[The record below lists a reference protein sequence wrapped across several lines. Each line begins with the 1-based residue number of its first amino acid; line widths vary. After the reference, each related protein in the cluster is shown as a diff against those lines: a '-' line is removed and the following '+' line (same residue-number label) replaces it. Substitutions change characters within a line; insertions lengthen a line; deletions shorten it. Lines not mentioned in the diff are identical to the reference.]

1 MYFTHLH
8 VHSHYSLLDGMSKID
23 ELLDLTKKMGLEALA
38 LTDHGVLYGA
48 IEFYTKAKDKGIKP
62 IIGCELYLSPRTRH
76 DKAPKVD
83 TKFYHLTLLVKN
95 QIGYHNLI
103 NLVTIGELEGFYYK
117 PRVDKEVLR
126 KYSEGLIALSGCLRG
141 EIPQALLAKNIF
153 KAKELVLEY
162 QDIFGKDN
170 FYLELQDHPELP
182 EQNQANDLL
191 LQLSQE
197 TGAPTVVTCDSHYPL
212 KEDKRVHEVLLAVQT
227 GADADS
233 EDRLTMAQVDLH
245 LKEPQEIIKNFK
257 NHPEIFENIK
267 KIVAACNLELDLNKL
282 VFPKFQTPE
291 GEPSFD
297 YLEKLA
303 RENFS
308 QFYDENNK
316 EAKARLEYEL
326 GIIKKTNFA
335 DYFLVIYDI
344 IRFAREKGILTN
356 ARGSVVGSLA
366 AYILGITHIDPIK
379 YDLYFERFLN
389 PERIEPPD
397 IDFDVADDR
406 RQEII
411 IYISEKYGQDHVAQV
426 LTFGVMKSRLAV
438 RDVNRALGHSYAL
451 GDQIAK
457 LIPQNLPLR
466 EALKTISEF
475 REIYETNN
483 EAREVID
490 IAQRLEG
497 VARHA
502 STHAAGV
509 VITPEPIVN
518 FVPLQHSS
526 RSEKEIVTQYEMHS
540 LESIGLVKIDILGL
554 ANLTV
559 VKNTLRIIK
568 KVYDQDIN
576 LDALGFEDKKVY
588 NLLSQ
593 GETIGL
599 FQVESEGMRHYLKD
613 LKPNSLEDIIAMLA
627 LYRPGPMELI
637 PKFINRK
644 RGKEKIIY
652 LHPKLESILE
662 NTYGVCVAGDAV
674 IQTANPG
681 GIMRMDTLVK
691 DSSLTNIQSLDFER
705 NKFLKKTIIGKY
717 DNGVKDVYK
726 ITLRTGKE
734 IKATDKHQFWTPSG
748 WKIVKELKIGDFLA
762 TPKKLFVGN
771 KNFNINKIKILA
783 YLIADGALTSGVSCY
798 FVNKDQIL
806 LKDFKKSVELAFK
819 NTLVHFSTHKRNV
832 KRAIPAKKDK
842 TGSLYH
848 QPNSVLRWLRELGL
862 KTKHGGFSS
871 EDKFVP
877 RFIFELK
884 DNLITAFL
892 AAYWDCDGGINKKLA
907 YITTISKRLAFDIQT
922 LLLKLGINSYIYFT
936 EKYVGRYKEIKKV
949 YKLCVYD
956 LVAFK
961 KQIGYLMLAS
971 KKKILKSLAKNIYRR
986 EFVPRK
992 IFLEKTLTYLKDY
1005 KISQRA
1011 FCRLAKINRSAF
1023 FKNNNKQKNR
1033 LEIEVARKI
1042 ATYLQNSVLQ
1052 KICDKAN
1059 VIRWEDIINIEYG
1072 GKEKVYDIEVQGT
1085 HNYIVNNII
1094 SHNCVFQEQLMQ
1106 IAHDLAGFSMAEA
1119 DVLRKAVG
1127 KKMKVLLH
1135 AQKEKLIEGMIK
1147 NNIKKPTA
1155 EKIWEWVEPFARY
1168 GFNKGHSSSYARITY
1183 QTAWLK
1189 VHYPNAFMA
1198 ALLTSDFGNLDRVA
1212 IEIKECER
1220 MGIKV
1225 ISPSVNKSF
1234 VEFGTDKETGNIIFG
1249 LSAIKNV
1256 GTGVAEMIQIERQQ
1270 NGQFTNLI
1278 NFFKR
1283 IPRQVLNRK
1292 TLESL
1297 IKSGALDC
1305 FGSRELMVDNLD
1317 KILEW
1322 SYSVNNHNNFQMGLF
1337 KEDAGDILS
1346 HLGQSFPPD
1355 KTKRLVWEKEYL
1367 GIYLTGHP
1375 LDDYK
1380 GILGKIALT
1389 VSQLGALHLGK
1400 RIKVCGFVS
1409 RIQRVRTKIG
1419 KPMVFTQISDY
1430 EHSIDVVL
1438 YPTVLANY
1446 MTSLSE
1452 DKVILVEGR
1461 MDKRNGEYQIIGEK
1475 IEEIKPMEA

>member
-23 ELLDLTKKMGLEALA
+23 ELLDLTKKMGLEAIA

-48 IEFYTKAKDKGIKP
+48 IEFYTKAKEKGIKP
-62 IIGCELYLSPRTRH
+62 IIGCEMYLAPRSRN
-76 DKAPKVD
+76 DKVAKVD
-83 TKFYHLTLLVKN
+83 AKFYHLILLVKN

-103 NLVTIGELEGFYYK
+103 KLVTIGELEGFYYK
-117 PRVDKEVLR
+117 PRVDKETLR

-141 EIPQALLAKNIF
+141 EIPQTLLTKNF
-153 KAKELVLEY
+153 AKAKELVKEY

-170 FYLELQDHPELP
+170 FYLELQDHPELE
-182 EQNQANDLL
+182 EQNKANEELLKLAEETQAP
-191 LQLSQE
+191 
-197 TGAPTVVTCDSHYPL
+197 AVVTCDGHYPL
-212 KEDKRVHEVLLAVQT
+212 AEDKRVHEVLLAVQT
-227 GADADS
+227 GSDVES
-233 EDRLTMAQVDLH
+233 EDRLTMIHADLH
-245 LKEPQEIIKNFK
+245 LKEPKEVINNFQ
-257 NHPEIFENIK
+257 NHPELFENIK
-267 KIVAACNLELDLNKL
+267 KIVDACNLEIDLDKL
-282 VFPKFQTPE
+282 IFPKFQTPSNE
-291 GEPSFD
+291 SSFE
-297 YLEKLA
+297 YLERLS
-303 RENFS
+303 RDNFA
-308 QFYDENNK
+308 QFYDEHDE
-316 EAKARLEYEL
+316 EARARLEHEL
-326 GIIKKTNFA
+326 EVVKKTNFA

-356 ARGSVVGSLA
+356 TRGSAAGSLV
-366 AYILGITHIDPIK
+366 AYVLGITHIDPIK

-397 IDFDVADDR
+397 IDLDVADDR

-411 IYISEKYGQDHVAQV
+411 VYISEKYGQDQVAQV
-426 LTFGVMKSRLAV
+426 LTFGIMKSRLAV
-438 RDVNRALGHSYAL
+438 RDVNRALGHSYSL

-457 LIPQNLPLR
+457 LIPQNLPIK

-509 VITPEPIVN
+509 IITPEPIVN

-540 LESIGLVKIDILGL
+540 LKSIGLVKIDILGL

-559 VKNTLRIIK
+559 VRNTLRIIK
-568 KVYDQDIN
+568 KVYGED
-576 LDALGFEDKKVY
+576 LDLDNLGFEDNKVY
-588 NLLSQ
+588 ELLSK
-593 GETIGL
+593 GETVGV

-637 PKFINRK
+637 PQFIRRK
-644 RGKEKIIY
+644 HGEEKITY
-652 LHPKLESILE
+652 FHP
-662 NTYGVCVAGDAV
+662 D
-674 IQTANPG
+674 
-681 GIMRMDTLVK
+681 
-691 DSSLTNIQSLDFER
+691 
-705 NKFLKKTIIGKY
+705 LKPI
-717 DNGVKDVYK
+717 
-726 ITLRTGKE
+726 
-734 IKATDKHQFWTPSG
+734 
-748 WKIVKELKIGDFLA
+748 
-762 TPKKLFVGN
+762 
-771 KNFNINKIKILA
+771 
-783 YLIADGALTSGVSCY
+783 
-798 FVNKDQIL
+798 
-806 LKDFKKSVELAFK
+806 
-819 NTLVHFSTHKRNV
+819 
-832 KRAIPAKKDK
+832 
-842 TGSLYH
+842 
-848 QPNSVLRWLRELGL
+848 
-862 KTKHGGFSS
+862 
-871 EDKFVP
+871 
-877 RFIFELK
+877 
-884 DNLITAFL
+884 
-892 AAYWDCDGGINKKLA
+892 
-907 YITTISKRLAFDIQT
+907 
-922 LLLKLGINSYIYFT
+922 
-936 EKYVGRYKEIKKV
+936 
-949 YKLCVYD
+949 
-956 LVAFK
+956 
-961 KQIGYLMLAS
+961 
-971 KKKILKSLAKNIYRR
+971 
-986 EFVPRK
+986 
-992 IFLEKTLTYLKDY
+992 LEKTYG
-1005 KISQRA
+1005 
-1011 FCRLAKINRSAF
+1011 
-1023 FKNNNKQKNR
+1023 
-1033 LEIEVARKI
+1033 
-1042 ATYLQNSVLQ
+1042 
-1052 KICDKAN
+1052 IC
-1059 VIRWEDIINIEYG
+1059 
-1072 GKEKVYDIEVQGT
+1072 VY
-1085 HNYIVNNII
+1085 
-1094 SHNCVFQEQLMQ
+1094 QEQLMK

-1127 KKMKVLLH
+1127 KKIKSLLSS
-1135 AQKEKLIEGMIK
+1135 QKEKMIK
-1147 NNIKKPTA
+1147 GMMGRGIKKENG
-1155 EKIWEWVEPFARY
+1155 EKIWEWMEPFARY

-1189 VHYPNAFMA
+1189 AHYPSAFMA

-1225 ISPSVNKSF
+1225 IPPSVNQSF

-1305 FGSRELMVDNLD
+1305 FGSRELMADNLD

-1337 KEDAGDILS
+1337 KEGSDDILS

-1355 KTKRLVWEKEYL
+1355 KTKRLIWEREYL

-1389 VSQLGALHLGK
+1389 VSQLGSLHLGK

>member
-1 MYFTHLH
+1 MYFAHLH

-23 ELLDLTKKMGLEALA
+23 ELLDLTKKMGLDALA

-48 IEFYTKAKDKGIKP
+48 IEFYTKAKERGIKP
-62 IIGCELYLSPRTRH
+62 IIGCEVYLAPRSRN
-76 DKAPKVD
+76 DKVAKVD
-83 TKFYHLTLLVKN
+83 AKFYHLILLVKN
-95 QIGYHNLI
+95 QIGYQNLI
-103 NLVTIGELEGFYYK
+103 KLVTIGELEGFYYK
-117 PRVDKEVLR
+117 PRVDKETLR

-141 EIPQALLAKNIF
+141 EIPQTLLAKNFIQ
-153 KAKELVLEY
+153 AKELVKEY

-170 FYLELQDHPELP
+170 FYLELQDHPELE
-182 EQNQANDLL
+182 EQNKANEGLL
-191 LQLSQE
+191 KLSEE
-197 TGAPTVVTCDSHYPL
+197 TKAPTVVTCDSHYPL

-227 GADADS
+227 GSDAES
-233 EDRLTMAQVDLH
+233 EDRLTMAHADLH
-245 LKEPQEIIKNFK
+245 LKEPKEVINNFQ
-257 NHPEIFENIK
+257 NHPELFENIK
-267 KIVAACNLELDLNKL
+267 KIVDACNLEIELGKL
-282 VFPKFQTPE
+282 IFPKFEVPNN
-291 GEPSFD
+291 EPSFE
-297 YLEKLA
+297 YLERLS

-308 QFYDENNK
+308 QFYDENNE
-316 EAKARLEYEL
+316 EAKARLDHEL
-326 GIIKKTNFA
+326 EVIKKTDFA

-344 IRFAREKGILTN
+344 IRFAKENNILTN
-356 ARGSVVGSLA
+356 TRGSAAGSLVA
-366 AYILGITHIDPIK
+366 FVLGITHIDPMK

-389 PERIEPPD
+389 PERLEPPD
-397 IDFDVADDR
+397 IDLDVADDR

-411 IYISEKYGQDHVAQV
+411 AYISEKYGQDHVAQV
-426 LTFGVMKSRLAV
+426 LTFGIMKSRLAV
-438 RDVNRALGHSYAL
+438 RDVNRALGHSYSL

-457 LIPQNLPLR
+457 LIPQNLPLK

-475 REIYETNN
+475 REIYETND

-526 RSEKEIVTQYEMHS
+526 RSEKEIETQYEMHA
-540 LESIGLVKIDILGL
+540 LEAIGLLKIDILGL
-554 ANLTV
+554 ANLTMI
-559 VKNTLRIIK
+559 KNALRIIK
-568 KVYDQDIN
+568 KVYNQEID
-576 LDALGFEDKKVY
+576 LDSLDFNDKKVY
-588 NLLSQ
+588 DLLSK
-593 GETIGL
+593 GETIGV

-613 LKPNSLEDIIAMLA
+613 LKPNSFEDIIAMLA
-627 LYRPGPMELI
+627 LYRPGPIELI
-637 PKFINRK
+637 PQFIRRK
-644 RGKEKIIY
+644 HGEEKITY
-652 LHPKLESILE
+652 FHP
-662 NTYGVCVAGDAV
+662 D
-674 IQTANPG
+674 
-681 GIMRMDTLVK
+681 
-691 DSSLTNIQSLDFER
+691 
-705 NKFLKKTIIGKY
+705 LKPI
-717 DNGVKDVYK
+717 
-726 ITLRTGKE
+726 
-734 IKATDKHQFWTPSG
+734 
-748 WKIVKELKIGDFLA
+748 
-762 TPKKLFVGN
+762 
-771 KNFNINKIKILA
+771 
-783 YLIADGALTSGVSCY
+783 
-798 FVNKDQIL
+798 
-806 LKDFKKSVELAFK
+806 
-819 NTLVHFSTHKRNV
+819 
-832 KRAIPAKKDK
+832 
-842 TGSLYH
+842 
-848 QPNSVLRWLRELGL
+848 
-862 KTKHGGFSS
+862 
-871 EDKFVP
+871 
-877 RFIFELK
+877 
-884 DNLITAFL
+884 
-892 AAYWDCDGGINKKLA
+892 
-907 YITTISKRLAFDIQT
+907 
-922 LLLKLGINSYIYFT
+922 
-936 EKYVGRYKEIKKV
+936 
-949 YKLCVYD
+949 
-956 LVAFK
+956 
-961 KQIGYLMLAS
+961 
-971 KKKILKSLAKNIYRR
+971 
-986 EFVPRK
+986 
-992 IFLEKTLTYLKDY
+992 LEKTYG
-1005 KISQRA
+1005 
-1011 FCRLAKINRSAF
+1011 
-1023 FKNNNKQKNR
+1023 
-1033 LEIEVARKI
+1033 
-1042 ATYLQNSVLQ
+1042 
-1052 KICDKAN
+1052 IC
-1059 VIRWEDIINIEYG
+1059 
-1072 GKEKVYDIEVQGT
+1072 VY
-1085 HNYIVNNII
+1085 
-1094 SHNCVFQEQLMQ
+1094 QEQLMK

-1127 KKMKVLLH
+1127 KKIKSLLSS
-1135 AQKEKLIEGMIK
+1135 QKEKMTKGMLERG
-1147 NNIKKPTA
+1147 IKKEIA
-1155 EKIWEWVEPFARY
+1155 ERIWEWVEPFARY

-1189 VHYPNAFMA
+1189 AHYPSVFMA

-1225 ISPSVNKSF
+1225 MPPSVNQSF
-1234 VEFGTDKETGNIIFG
+1234 VEFGTDKETGNILFG

-1305 FGSRELMVDNLD
+1305 FGSRELMADNLD

-1337 KEDAGDILS
+1337 KEGSDDILS

-1355 KTKRLVWEKEYL
+1355 KTKRLIWEREYL

-1389 VSQLGALHLGK
+1389 VSQLGAPQLGK

-1409 RIQRVRTKIG
+1409 RIQRVRTKTN

-1446 MTSLSE
+1446 MASLSE

>member
-1 MYFTHLH
+1 MHFTHLH

-23 ELLDLTKKMGLEALA
+23 ELLDLTKKMGLEAIA

-48 IEFYTKAKDKGIKP
+48 IEFYTKAKEKGIKP
-62 IIGCELYLSPRTRH
+62 IIGCEMYLAPRSRN
-76 DKAPKVD
+76 DKVAKVD
-83 TKFYHLTLLVKN
+83 AKFYHLILLVKN

-103 NLVTIGELEGFYYK
+103 KLVTIGELEGFYYK
-117 PRVDKEVLR
+117 PRVDKETLR

-141 EIPQALLAKNIF
+141 EIPQTLLTKNF
-153 KAKELVLEY
+153 AKAKELVKEY

-170 FYLELQDHPELP
+170 FYLELQDHPELE
-182 EQNQANDLL
+182 EQNKANEELLKLAEETQAP
-191 LQLSQE
+191 
-197 TGAPTVVTCDSHYPL
+197 AVVTCDGHYPL
-212 KEDKRVHEVLLAVQT
+212 AEDKRVHEVLLAVQT
-227 GADADS
+227 GSDVES
-233 EDRLTMAQVDLH
+233 EDRLTMIHADLH
-245 LKEPQEIIKNFK
+245 LKEPKEVINNFQ
-257 NHPEIFENIK
+257 NHPELFENIK
-267 KIVAACNLELDLNKL
+267 KIVDACNLEIDLDKL
-282 VFPKFQTPE
+282 IFPKFQTPSNE
-291 GEPSFD
+291 SSFE
-297 YLEKLA
+297 YLERLS
-303 RENFS
+303 RDNFA
-308 QFYDENNK
+308 QFYDEHDE
-316 EAKARLEYEL
+316 EARARLEHEL
-326 GIIKKTNFA
+326 EVVKKTNFA

-356 ARGSVVGSLA
+356 TRGSAAGSLV
-366 AYILGITHIDPIK
+366 AYVLGITHIDPIK

-397 IDFDVADDR
+397 IDLDVADDR

-411 IYISEKYGQDHVAQV
+411 VYISEKYGQDQVAQV
-426 LTFGVMKSRLAV
+426 LTFGIMKSRLAV
-438 RDVNRALGHSYAL
+438 RDVNRALGHSYSL

-457 LIPQNLPLR
+457 LIPQNLPIK

-509 VITPEPIVN
+509 IITPEPIVN

-540 LESIGLVKIDILGL
+540 LKSIGLVKIDILGL

-559 VKNTLRIIK
+559 VRNTLRIIK
-568 KVYDQDIN
+568 KVYGED
-576 LDALGFEDKKVY
+576 LDLDNLGFEDNKVY
-588 NLLSQ
+588 ELLSK
-593 GETIGL
+593 GETVGV

-637 PKFINRK
+637 PQFIRRK
-644 RGKEKIIY
+644 HGEEKITY
-652 LHPKLESILE
+652 FHP
-662 NTYGVCVAGDAV
+662 D
-674 IQTANPG
+674 
-681 GIMRMDTLVK
+681 
-691 DSSLTNIQSLDFER
+691 
-705 NKFLKKTIIGKY
+705 LKPI
-717 DNGVKDVYK
+717 
-726 ITLRTGKE
+726 
-734 IKATDKHQFWTPSG
+734 
-748 WKIVKELKIGDFLA
+748 
-762 TPKKLFVGN
+762 
-771 KNFNINKIKILA
+771 
-783 YLIADGALTSGVSCY
+783 
-798 FVNKDQIL
+798 
-806 LKDFKKSVELAFK
+806 
-819 NTLVHFSTHKRNV
+819 
-832 KRAIPAKKDK
+832 
-842 TGSLYH
+842 
-848 QPNSVLRWLRELGL
+848 
-862 KTKHGGFSS
+862 
-871 EDKFVP
+871 
-877 RFIFELK
+877 
-884 DNLITAFL
+884 
-892 AAYWDCDGGINKKLA
+892 
-907 YITTISKRLAFDIQT
+907 
-922 LLLKLGINSYIYFT
+922 
-936 EKYVGRYKEIKKV
+936 
-949 YKLCVYD
+949 
-956 LVAFK
+956 
-961 KQIGYLMLAS
+961 
-971 KKKILKSLAKNIYRR
+971 
-986 EFVPRK
+986 
-992 IFLEKTLTYLKDY
+992 LEKTYG
-1005 KISQRA
+1005 
-1011 FCRLAKINRSAF
+1011 
-1023 FKNNNKQKNR
+1023 
-1033 LEIEVARKI
+1033 
-1042 ATYLQNSVLQ
+1042 
-1052 KICDKAN
+1052 IC
-1059 VIRWEDIINIEYG
+1059 
-1072 GKEKVYDIEVQGT
+1072 VY
-1085 HNYIVNNII
+1085 
-1094 SHNCVFQEQLMQ
+1094 QEQLMK

-1127 KKMKVLLH
+1127 KKIKSLLSS
-1135 AQKEKLIEGMIK
+1135 QKEKMIK
-1147 NNIKKPTA
+1147 GMMGRGIKKENG
-1155 EKIWEWVEPFARY
+1155 EKIWEWMEPFARY

-1189 VHYPNAFMA
+1189 AHYPSAFMA

-1225 ISPSVNKSF
+1225 IPPSVNQSF

-1305 FGSRELMVDNLD
+1305 FGSRELMADNLD

-1337 KEDAGDILS
+1337 KEGSDDILS

-1355 KTKRLVWEKEYL
+1355 KTKRLIWEREYL

-1389 VSQLGALHLGK
+1389 VSQLGSLHLGK

>member
-23 ELLDLTKKMGLEALA
+23 ELLDLTKKMGLEAIA

-48 IEFYTKAKDKGIKP
+48 IEFYTKAKEKGIKP
-62 IIGCELYLSPRTRH
+62 IIGCEMYLAPRSRN
-76 DKAPKVD
+76 DKVAKVD
-83 TKFYHLTLLVKN
+83 AKFYHLILLVKN

-103 NLVTIGELEGFYYK
+103 KLVTIGELEGFYYK
-117 PRVDKEVLR
+117 PRVDKETLR

-141 EIPQALLAKNIF
+141 EIPQTLLTKNF
-153 KAKELVLEY
+153 AKAKELVKEY

-170 FYLELQDHPELP
+170 FYLELQDHPELE
-182 EQNQANDLL
+182 EQNKANEELLKLSEETQAP
-191 LQLSQE
+191 
-197 TGAPTVVTCDSHYPL
+197 AVVTCDGHYPL
-212 KEDKRVHEVLLAVQT
+212 AEDKRVHEVLLAVQT
-227 GADADS
+227 GSDVES
-233 EDRLTMAQVDLH
+233 EDRLTMIHADLH
-245 LKEPQEIIKNFK
+245 LKEPKEVINNFQ
-257 NHPEIFENIK
+257 NHPELFENIK
-267 KIVAACNLELDLNKL
+267 KIVDACNVELELDKL
-282 VFPKFQTPE
+282 IFPKFQTPSNE
-291 GEPSFD
+291 SSFE
-297 YLEKLA
+297 YLERLS
-303 RENFS
+303 RDNFA
-308 QFYDENNK
+308 QFYDEHDE
-316 EAKARLEYEL
+316 EARARLEHEL
-326 GIIKKTNFA
+326 EVVKKTNFA

-356 ARGSVVGSLA
+356 TRGSAAGSLV
-366 AYILGITHIDPIK
+366 AYVLGITHIDPIK

-397 IDFDVADDR
+397 IDLDVADDR

-411 IYISEKYGQDHVAQV
+411 VYISEKYGQDQVAQV
-426 LTFGVMKSRLAV
+426 LTFGIMKSRLAV
-438 RDVNRALGHSYAL
+438 RDVNRALGHSYSL

-457 LIPQNLPLR
+457 LIPQNLPIK

-509 VITPEPIVN
+509 IITPEPIVN

-540 LESIGLVKIDILGL
+540 LKSIGLVKIDILGL

-559 VKNTLRIIK
+559 VRNTLRIIK
-568 KVYDQDIN
+568 KVYGED
-576 LDALGFEDKKVY
+576 LDLDNLGFEDNKVY
-588 NLLSQ
+588 ELLSK
-593 GETIGL
+593 GETVGV

-637 PKFINRK
+637 PQFIRRK
-644 RGKEKIIY
+644 HGEEKITY
-652 LHPKLESILE
+652 FHP
-662 NTYGVCVAGDAV
+662 D
-674 IQTANPG
+674 
-681 GIMRMDTLVK
+681 
-691 DSSLTNIQSLDFER
+691 
-705 NKFLKKTIIGKY
+705 LKPI
-717 DNGVKDVYK
+717 
-726 ITLRTGKE
+726 
-734 IKATDKHQFWTPSG
+734 
-748 WKIVKELKIGDFLA
+748 
-762 TPKKLFVGN
+762 
-771 KNFNINKIKILA
+771 
-783 YLIADGALTSGVSCY
+783 
-798 FVNKDQIL
+798 
-806 LKDFKKSVELAFK
+806 
-819 NTLVHFSTHKRNV
+819 
-832 KRAIPAKKDK
+832 
-842 TGSLYH
+842 
-848 QPNSVLRWLRELGL
+848 
-862 KTKHGGFSS
+862 
-871 EDKFVP
+871 
-877 RFIFELK
+877 
-884 DNLITAFL
+884 
-892 AAYWDCDGGINKKLA
+892 
-907 YITTISKRLAFDIQT
+907 
-922 LLLKLGINSYIYFT
+922 
-936 EKYVGRYKEIKKV
+936 
-949 YKLCVYD
+949 
-956 LVAFK
+956 
-961 KQIGYLMLAS
+961 
-971 KKKILKSLAKNIYRR
+971 
-986 EFVPRK
+986 
-992 IFLEKTLTYLKDY
+992 LEKTYG
-1005 KISQRA
+1005 
-1011 FCRLAKINRSAF
+1011 
-1023 FKNNNKQKNR
+1023 
-1033 LEIEVARKI
+1033 
-1042 ATYLQNSVLQ
+1042 
-1052 KICDKAN
+1052 IC
-1059 VIRWEDIINIEYG
+1059 
-1072 GKEKVYDIEVQGT
+1072 VY
-1085 HNYIVNNII
+1085 
-1094 SHNCVFQEQLMQ
+1094 QEQLMK

-1127 KKMKVLLH
+1127 KKIKSLLSS
-1135 AQKEKLIEGMIK
+1135 QKEKMIK
-1147 NNIKKPTA
+1147 GMMGRGIKKENG
-1155 EKIWEWVEPFARY
+1155 EKIWEWMEPFARY

-1189 VHYPNAFMA
+1189 AHYPSAFMA

-1225 ISPSVNKSF
+1225 IPPSVNKSF

-1256 GTGVAEMIQIERQQ
+1256 GSGVAEMIQIERQQ

-1305 FGSRELMVDNLD
+1305 FGSRELMADNLD

-1337 KEDAGDILS
+1337 KEGSDDILS

-1355 KTKRLVWEKEYL
+1355 KTKRLIWEREYL

-1389 VSQLGALHLGK
+1389 VSQLGSFHLGK

>member
-233 EDRLTMAQVDLH
+233 EDRLTMAQADLH

-303 RENFS
+303 RENFPRYYQNS
-308 QFYDENNK
+308 NL
-316 EAKARLEYEL
+316 EAKERLDHEL
-326 GIIKKTNFA
+326 EVIKKTGFA

-344 IRFAREKGILTN
+344 IRFAKENNILTN
-356 ARGSVVGSLA
+356 TRGSAAGSLVA
-366 AYILGITHIDPIK
+366 FVLGVTHIDPIK

-397 IDFDVADDR
+397 IDLDVADDK
-406 RQEII
+406 RQDII
-411 IYISEKYGQDHVAQV
+411 AYISNKYGQDHVAQV
-426 LTFGVMKSRLAV
+426 LTFGIMKSRLAV
-438 RDVNRALGHSYAL
+438 RDVNRALGHPYSL

-457 LIPQNLPLR
+457 LIPQNLPIKD
-466 EALKTISEF
+466 ALKVIPELADIYHTNSE
-475 REIYETNN
+475 
-483 EAREVID
+483 AKEVID
-490 IAQRLEG
+490 IAARLEG

-518 FVPLQHSS
+518 YAPLQHSS
-526 RSEKEIVTQYEMHS
+526 RNEQEIVTQYEMNS
-540 LESIGLVKIDILGL
+540 LKDIGLVKIDILGL

-559 VKNTLRIIK
+559 IKNTQRIIT
-568 KVYDQDIN
+568 KVYNENIN
-576 LDALGFEDKKVY
+576 LDALDFEDKKVY
-588 NLLSQ
+588 QLLSK
-593 GETIGL
+593 GDTVGL
-599 FQVESEGMRHYLKD
+599 FQVESEGMRHYIRD
-613 LKPNSLEDIIAMLA
+613 LKPSCLDDITAMLA

-637 PKFINRK
+637 PQFIRRK
-644 RGKEKIIY
+644 HGEEKITY
-652 LHPKLESILE
+652 LHDDLKNILGK
-662 NTYGVCVAGDAV
+662 TYG
-674 IQTANPG
+674 I
-681 GIMRMDTLVK
+681 
-691 DSSLTNIQSLDFER
+691 
-705 NKFLKKTIIGKY
+705 
-717 DNGVKDVYK
+717 
-726 ITLRTGKE
+726 
-734 IKATDKHQFWTPSG
+734 
-748 WKIVKELKIGDFLA
+748 
-762 TPKKLFVGN
+762 
-771 KNFNINKIKILA
+771 
-783 YLIADGALTSGVSCY
+783 
-798 FVNKDQIL
+798 
-806 LKDFKKSVELAFK
+806 
-819 NTLVHFSTHKRNV
+819 
-832 KRAIPAKKDK
+832 
-842 TGSLYH
+842 
-848 QPNSVLRWLRELGL
+848 
-862 KTKHGGFSS
+862 
-871 EDKFVP
+871 
-877 RFIFELK
+877 
-884 DNLITAFL
+884 
-892 AAYWDCDGGINKKLA
+892 
-907 YITTISKRLAFDIQT
+907 
-922 LLLKLGINSYIYFT
+922 
-936 EKYVGRYKEIKKV
+936 
-949 YKLCVYD
+949 CVY
-956 LVAFK
+956 
-961 KQIGYLMLAS
+961 
-971 KKKILKSLAKNIYRR
+971 
-986 EFVPRK
+986 
-992 IFLEKTLTYLKDY
+992 
-1005 KISQRA
+1005 
-1011 FCRLAKINRSAF
+1011 
-1023 FKNNNKQKNR
+1023 
-1033 LEIEVARKI
+1033 
-1042 ATYLQNSVLQ
+1042 
-1052 KICDKAN
+1052 
-1059 VIRWEDIINIEYG
+1059 
-1072 GKEKVYDIEVQGT
+1072 
-1085 HNYIVNNII
+1085 
-1094 SHNCVFQEQLMQ
+1094 QEQLMR

-1127 KKMKVLLH
+1127 KKIKTLLNS
-1135 AQKEKLIEGMIK
+1135 QKEKLIKGMTQKGIRK
-1147 NNIKKPTA
+1147 DVA
-1155 EKIWEWVEPFARY
+1155 QKIWEWVEPFARY

-1189 VHYPNAFMA
+1189 VHYPSAFMA

-1225 ISPSVNKSF
+1225 LPPSVNYSF
-1234 VEFGTDKETGNIIFG
+1234 VEFGIDKTTGNILFG

-1256 GTGVAEMIQIERQQ
+1256 GTGVAEMIQVERQT
-1270 NGQFTNLI
+1270 NGPFKTLVDFI
-1278 NFFKR
+1278 KR

-1305 FGSRELMVDNLD
+1305 FGSRELMAENLD
-1317 KILEW
+1317 KLLEW
-1322 SYSVNNHNNFQMGLF
+1322 GYSLNNHNNFQMGLF
-1337 KEDAGDILS
+1337 KEDSKDIIS
-1346 HLGQSFPPD
+1346 RLGETPAID

-1380 GILGKIALT
+1380 NILGKVALT
-1389 VSQLGALHLGK
+1389 VSQLDHLYLGK
-1400 RIKVCGFVS
+1400 KIKVCGFVS
-1409 RIQRVRTKIG
+1409 RIQKVRTKVG
-1419 KPMVFTQISDY
+1419 KLMVFTQISDY

-1438 YPTVLANY
+1438 YPTVLANHLA
-1446 MTSLSE
+1446 SISE
-1452 DKVILVEGR
+1452 DKVVLVEGR
-1461 MDKRNGEYQIIGEK
+1461 MDKRNGEYQIVGEK
-1475 IEEIKPMEA
+1475 IEEIRPLEA

>member
-1 MYFTHLH
+1 
-8 VHSHYSLLDGMSKID
+8 
-23 ELLDLTKKMGLEALA
+23 
-38 LTDHGVLYGA
+38 
-48 IEFYTKAKDKGIKP
+48 
-62 IIGCELYLSPRTRH
+62 
-76 DKAPKVD
+76 VD
-83 TKFYHLTLLVKN
+83 AKFYHLILLVKN

-103 NLVTIGELEGFYYK
+103 KLVTIGELEGFYYK
-117 PRVDKEVLR
+117 PRVDKETLR

-141 EIPQALLAKNIF
+141 EIPQTLLTKNFAK
-153 KAKELVLEY
+153 AEELVKEY

-170 FYLELQDHPELP
+170 FYLELQDHPELE
-182 EQNQANDLL
+182 EQNKANEELLKLSEETQAP
-191 LQLSQE
+191 
-197 TGAPTVVTCDSHYPL
+197 AVVTCDGHYPL
-212 KEDKRVHEVLLAVQT
+212 AEDKRVHEVLLAVQT
-227 GADADS
+227 GSDVES
-233 EDRLTMAQVDLH
+233 EDRLTMIHADLH
-245 LKEPQEIIKNFK
+245 LKEPKEVINNFQ
-257 NHPEIFENIK
+257 NHPELFENIK
-267 KIVAACNLELDLNKL
+267 KIVDACNVELELDKL
-282 VFPKFQTPE
+282 IFPKFQTPSNE
-291 GEPSFD
+291 SSFE
-297 YLEKLA
+297 YLERLS
-303 RENFS
+303 RDNFA
-308 QFYDENNK
+308 QFYDEHDE
-316 EAKARLEYEL
+316 EARARLEHEL
-326 GIIKKTNFA
+326 EVVKKTNFA

-356 ARGSVVGSLA
+356 TRGSAAGSLV
-366 AYILGITHIDPIK
+366 AYVLGITHIDPIK

-397 IDFDVADDR
+397 IDLDVADDR

-411 IYISEKYGQDHVAQV
+411 VYISEKYGQDQVAQV
-426 LTFGVMKSRLAV
+426 LTFGIMKSRLAV
-438 RDVNRALGHSYAL
+438 RDVNRALGHSYSL

-457 LIPQNLPLR
+457 LIPQNLPIK

-509 VITPEPIVN
+509 IITPEPIVN

-540 LESIGLVKIDILGL
+540 LKSIGLVKIDILGL

-559 VKNTLRIIK
+559 VRNTLRIIK
-568 KVYDQDIN
+568 KVYGED
-576 LDALGFEDKKVY
+576 LDLDNLGFEDNKVY
-588 NLLSQ
+588 ELLSK
-593 GETIGL
+593 GETVGV

-637 PKFINRK
+637 PQFIRRK
-644 RGKEKIIY
+644 HGEEKITY
-652 LHPKLESILE
+652 FHP
-662 NTYGVCVAGDAV
+662 D
-674 IQTANPG
+674 
-681 GIMRMDTLVK
+681 
-691 DSSLTNIQSLDFER
+691 
-705 NKFLKKTIIGKY
+705 LKPI
-717 DNGVKDVYK
+717 
-726 ITLRTGKE
+726 
-734 IKATDKHQFWTPSG
+734 
-748 WKIVKELKIGDFLA
+748 
-762 TPKKLFVGN
+762 
-771 KNFNINKIKILA
+771 
-783 YLIADGALTSGVSCY
+783 
-798 FVNKDQIL
+798 
-806 LKDFKKSVELAFK
+806 
-819 NTLVHFSTHKRNV
+819 
-832 KRAIPAKKDK
+832 
-842 TGSLYH
+842 
-848 QPNSVLRWLRELGL
+848 
-862 KTKHGGFSS
+862 
-871 EDKFVP
+871 
-877 RFIFELK
+877 
-884 DNLITAFL
+884 
-892 AAYWDCDGGINKKLA
+892 
-907 YITTISKRLAFDIQT
+907 
-922 LLLKLGINSYIYFT
+922 
-936 EKYVGRYKEIKKV
+936 
-949 YKLCVYD
+949 
-956 LVAFK
+956 
-961 KQIGYLMLAS
+961 
-971 KKKILKSLAKNIYRR
+971 
-986 EFVPRK
+986 
-992 IFLEKTLTYLKDY
+992 LEKTYG
-1005 KISQRA
+1005 
-1011 FCRLAKINRSAF
+1011 
-1023 FKNNNKQKNR
+1023 
-1033 LEIEVARKI
+1033 
-1042 ATYLQNSVLQ
+1042 
-1052 KICDKAN
+1052 IC
-1059 VIRWEDIINIEYG
+1059 
-1072 GKEKVYDIEVQGT
+1072 VY
-1085 HNYIVNNII
+1085 
-1094 SHNCVFQEQLMQ
+1094 QEQLMK

-1127 KKMKVLLH
+1127 KKIKSLLSS
-1135 AQKEKLIEGMIK
+1135 QKEKMIK
-1147 NNIKKPTA
+1147 GMMERGIKKENG
-1155 EKIWEWVEPFARY
+1155 EKIWEWMEPFARY

-1189 VHYPNAFMA
+1189 AHYPSAFMA

-1225 ISPSVNKSF
+1225 IPPSVNKSF

-1256 GTGVAEMIQIERQQ
+1256 GSGVAEMIQIERQQ

-1305 FGSRELMVDNLD
+1305 FGSRELMADNLD

-1337 KEDAGDILS
+1337 KEGSDDILS

-1355 KTKRLVWEKEYL
+1355 KTKRLIWEREYL

-1389 VSQLGALHLGK
+1389 VSQLGSFHLGK